1 MAEDHYLNQL
11 KNLLGKRVEVKVD
24 RPFGS
29 YHPNH
34 PNLFYSLNYGYI
46 EDFLA
51 PDGEYQDAYILGV
64 NEPVSSFVGNVIA
77 IIFREDDNEHKLV
90 VAPKGKNYRDEE
102 IVSLTAFQERF
113 FHSKIIRW
121 KPFYGYKAGEVPALL
136 STPRYSD
143 NAEGLVSNRVHT
155 DLISVMM
162 E

>member
-1 MAEDHYLNQL
+1 MMAEDHYLNQL
-11 KNLLGKRVEVKVD
+11 KSLLGKTVEVKVD

-34 PNLFYSLNYGYI
+34 PDLFYSLNYGYI

-64 NEPVSSFVGNVIA
+64 NEPVSSFIGDVIA

-102 IVSLTAFQERF
+102 ILSLTDFQERF
-113 FHSKIIRW
+113 FHSKVIR
-121 KPFYGYKAGEVPALL
+121 
-136 STPRYSD
+136 
-143 NAEGLVSNRVHT
+143 
-155 DLISVMM
+155 
-162 E
+162 